1 MTEKETPDAVSPENA
16 ANLLKL
22 EEELKRDKAAGKP
35 VPSITLWWSV
45 KNRSEGGFERV
56 ETLCRELGID
66 LRVHETGENHDHLEP
81 ETVLAEHP
89 ATLAVCGR
97 PGLTKAF
104 KAAWKGAPENLTS
117 EVY

>member
-1 MTEKETPDAVSPENA
+1 MGRGRRWYRPVP
-16 ANLLKL
+16 L
-22 EEELKRDKAAGKP
+22 LKRDKAAGKP